1 MSAINNG
8 GPAFPV
14 PLNEGQS
21 WQGMAPCDGMTLRDY
36 FAASSVTGLLANP
49 AADPVE
55 QVHFDNIARDAYRM
69 ADAMLR
75 AREAT
80 S

>member
-1 MSAINNG
+1 MSTINND
-8 GPAFPV
+8 GPAFPT
-14 PLNEGQS
+14 QS
-21 WQGMAPCDGMTLRDY
+21 QNGMTLRDY

-49 AADPVE
+49 AADPCE

-75 AREAT
+75 AR
-80 S
+80 SQP